1 MPFSRILQH
10 NPNQNGHTMKPTPTP
25 NKDAE
30 WEVLPPLPRLVTSSA
45 TSGGSCRREEAGGR
59 SQLPVTRRGAQD
71 SRHPCPFC
79 RPIRGMD
86 GWEGTHPEGGAKT
99 PCPCNPSRVGDPCL
113 NIGKIQFASSA
124 SVRITFLQCNPDCA
138 SQQLACPGLS
148 LSLHCSALQFCQH
161 WPKPPRFASSSKGDA
176 LNSPGQ
182 TAILAIGSRRSVQV
196 LNPRLGS
203 RSVRLP

>member
-1 MPFSRILQH
+1 M
-10 NPNQNGHTMKPTPTP
+10 
-25 NKDAE
+25 
-30 WEVLPPLPRLVTSSA
+30 
-45 TSGGSCRREEAGGR
+45 
-59 SQLPVTRRGAQD
+59 PVTRRGAQD

-79 RPIRGMD
+79 RPIRGCLLFTHHSHGSRRGLPSSGPPGLGGPVTPFFDPGWHGGAYPGMD

-99 PCPCNPSRVGDPCL
+99 PCACNPSRVGDPCL

-182 TAILAIGSRRSVQV
+182 TAIWAIGSRRSVQV